1 MADIGEYEVFWPTKK
16 DPRWKPLDWL
26 EKERASNLVMELK
39 DKGVVRV
46 DRNHPDYKQA
56 PEPTKPYK
64 TTRSGGHLA
73 PVGVGALAHLL
84 RKDAPESWGYLG
96 MHLANT
102 CAIAPGNSFD
112 GHASSHLAGFW
123 SILGAAQTS
132 DPKLKRAYLDYMKTF
147 IILCETHNGGLILQP
162 WGRDRPNCNSD
173 CSYGPRT
180 LTTATGA
187 IILALGKQRLQI
199 TGANS
204 PGAAASNG
212 PKTGLDRLGRKARA
226 LPDANRAILDKG
238 LLKALAEL
246 SHAKELKPHPISVS
260 KARSKVWLAEV
271 EGATQLTFQAMVG
284 EKQASFDFADLT
296 DKDRATLAQLVA
308 KYRPDNKEA
317 LASAGVYSEVSGDTK
332 TADAYYAKAG
342 SDVKAVIDKLFE

>member
-1 MADIGEYEVFWPTKK
+1 
-16 DPRWKPLDWL
+16 
-26 EKERASNLVMELK
+26 MELK

-56 PEPTKPYK
+56 PEPKKPYK

-84 RKDAPESWGYLG
+84 RKDSPASWGYLG

-147 IILCETHNGGLILQP
+147 LILCETHNGGLILQP

-204 PGAAASNG
+204 PGASADSG
-212 PKTGLDRLGRKARA
+212 PKSGLDRLGRKARA
-226 LPDANRAILDKG
+226 LSDERRALLDKG

-246 SHAKELKPHPISVS
+246 SHSDELKQTPITFS
-260 KARSKVWLAEV
+260 KARGKVWLAKV
-271 EGATQLTFQAMVG
+271 EGDTKLTFQALAG
-284 EKQASFDFADLT
+284 DKQAAFDFTDLT
-296 DKDRATLAQLVA
+296 TMDRAVLAKLVA
-308 KYRPDNKEA
+308 THRPEDKMA
-317 LASAGVYSEVSGDTK
+317 LATAGVYCELTKDTK
-332 TADAYYAKAG
+332 SADTYFEKAG
-342 SDVKAVIDKLFE
+342 SEVKAAIDKLFE